1 MRGLFNQRSKIFR
14 GESAVSL
21 IERLQSYMRHAA
33 QERYEAVPVPPFT
46 VFLHPFDG
54 LIYFNYA
61 IPDGPV
67 TGDVREPLR
76 RLRAVFQERG
86 RVPRFEY
93 VSELAPSLEDALLAN
108 GFRREAEAR
117 VMVCTPESFTP
128 VPVPEGLSWSVLTS
142 GSSREEIR
150 VFNESSRRAF
160 SPGERYEASEEDISK
175 TLEELKE
182 GRSVLGRVEGEPAV
196 VGSFTTPHGG
206 IAELGGV
213 GTLEGFRKRGFG
225 TALTSRVAK
234 EAFVRGVDMLFLS
247 TISEE
252 AGRIYERVGFRFLT
266 RMLFLVDAAH
276 PEGAMVPVSG
286 T

>member
-1 MRGLFNQRSKIFR
+1 M
-14 GESAVSL
+14 

-33 QERYEAVPVPPFT
+33 QARYEATPVPPFT
-46 VFLHPFDG
+46 VFLHPFDA

-93 VSELAPSLEDALLAN
+93 VSELAPALEDALLAN

-117 VMVCTPESFTP
+117 VMVCTRESFTP
-128 VPVPEGLSWSVLTS
+128 VPVPEGLSLSVLTS
-142 GSSREEIR
+142 ESPREEIR
-150 VFNESSRRAF
+150 MFCETSRRGF
-160 SPGERYEASEEDISK
+160 SPDEPYEASEEEISK
-175 TLEELKE
+175 SLGELKQ
-182 GRSVLGRVEGEPAV
+182 GRAVLGRVEGAPAV
-196 VGSFTTPHGG
+196 VGTFTAPHGG

-213 GTLEGFRKRGFG
+213 ATLERFRKRGLG
-225 TALTSRVAK
+225 TALTSRVAQ
-234 EAFVRGVDMLFLS
+234 EAFDHGVDVLFLS
-247 TISEE
+247 TVTEE

-276 PEGAMVPVSG
+276 PEGAMAPVSG
-286 T
+286 G

>member
-1 MRGLFNQRSKIFR
+1 M
-14 GESAVSL
+14 SL

-46 VFLHPFDG
+46 AFLHPFDG

-67 TGDVREPLR
+67 AGDVREPLR

-93 VSELAPSLEDALLAN
+93 VSELAPSLEAALLAN

-117 VMVCTPESFTP
+117 VMVCTRESFTP
-128 VPVPEGLSWSVLTS
+128 APVPEGFSWSVLTS

-150 VFNESSRRAF
+150 VFSETSRRGF
-160 SPGERYEASEEDISK
+160 SPDEPYEASEEEISK
-175 TLEELKE
+175 TLGELKE
-182 GRSVLGRVEGEPAV
+182 GRSVLGRMEGSPAV
-196 VGSFTTPHGG
+196 VGSFTPPHGG
-206 IAELGGV
+206 ITELGGV
-213 GTLEGFRKRGFG
+213 ATLERFRKRGLG
-225 TALTSRVAK
+225 TALTSRVAQ
-234 EAFVRGVDMLFLS
+234 EAFARGVDMLFLS
-247 TISEE
+247 TITEE

-266 RMLFLVDAAH
+266 RMLFLVDASH
-276 PEGAMVPVSG
+276 PEGASAPVTSE
-286 T
+286 

>member
-1 MRGLFNQRSKIFR
+1 MRN
-14 GESAVSL
+14 
-21 IERLQSYMRHAA
+21 AA
-33 QERYEAVPVPPFT
+33 QERYDSVPAPPFT

-76 RLRAVFQERG
+76 RLRAVFQERK

-117 VMVCTPESFTP
+117 VMVCTRESFTP
-128 VPVPEGLSWSVLTS
+128 APVPEGLSLSLL
-142 GSSREEIR
+142 SSESAREEIR
-150 VFNESSRRAF
+150 VYYETSRRAF
-160 SPGERYEASEEDISK
+160 SPGELYEASEEDISK
-175 TLEELKE
+175 ILEELKE
-182 GRSVLGRVEGEPAV
+182 GRAMLGRMEDAPAV
-196 VGSFTTPHGG
+196 VGSFTTPYGG

-213 GTLEGFRKRGFG
+213 GTLERFRKRGLG
-225 TALTSRVAK
+225 TALTSRVAQ
-234 EAFVRGVDMLFLS
+234 EAFARGVDMLFLS
-247 TISEE
+247 TITEE

-266 RMLFLVDAAH
+266 RMLFLVDASH
-276 PEGAMVPVSG
+276 PEGAMVPKSG
-286 T
+286 I

>member
-1 MRGLFNQRSKIFR
+1 
-14 GESAVSL
+14 VSL
-21 IERLQSYMRHAA
+21 IERLQSYMRNAA
-33 QERYEAVPVPPFT
+33 QERYDSVPAPPFT

-76 RLRAVFQERG
+76 RLRAVFQERK

-117 VMVCTPESFTP
+117 VMVCTRESFTP
-128 VPVPEGLSWSVLTS
+128 APVPEGLSLSLL
-142 GSSREEIR
+142 SSESPREEIR
-150 VFNESSRRAF
+150 VYYETSRRAF
-160 SPGERYEASEEDISK
+160 SPGELYEASEEDISK
-175 TLEELKE
+175 ILEELKE
-182 GRSVLGRVEGEPAV
+182 GRAMLGRMEGAPAV
-196 VGSFTTPHGG
+196 VGSFTTPYGG

-213 GTLEGFRKRGFG
+213 GTLERFRKRGLG
-225 TALTSRVAK
+225 TALTSRVAQ
-234 EAFVRGVDMLFLS
+234 EAFARGVDMLFLS
-247 TISEE
+247 TITEE

-276 PEGAMVPVSG
+276 PEGAMVPESG